1 MSELRFRFPE
11 LKSAVG
17 KLIEDFIIEKMALH
31 YRYLAETKVLVRFD
45 DFLVEKGLAACTLP
59 QQLVQEWLQIREY
72 ESPKSQRRRF
82 NLTLQFAKFMVQR
95 GYEAY
100 LPDSRLQPVV
110 RDYFAPYVFTRDEVR
125 RLIEAADHIRRTAR
139 APCRHIIM
147 PEIYRLLYGCGL
159 RIGEAVRL
167 TRRDSDLEQGIL
179 TIRDTKF
186 GKDRLVPMVP
196 RLAKR
201 LKRMSEQL
209 DRVGKSPY
217 LFPGR
222 DGGHITRDTVYL
234 TFRDLLGEIG
244 ISHGVG
250 KKGPRIHD
258 LRHTFACHRLVD
270 WYREGADLSA
280 KLPLLATYMGHR
292 TLFGTQRYLHL
303 TMELSA
309 EFTKRIDDRLG
320 HTIPTEEQP

>member
-11 LKSAVG
+11 LKSGVG
-17 KLIEDFIIEKMALH
+17 MLIEDFIAEKMALH
-31 YRYLAETKVLVRFD
+31 YRYLATTKLLIRFD
-45 DFLVEKGLAACTLP
+45 EFLAERGLAACALP
-59 QQLVQEWLQIREY
+59 QQLVQEWLQMRDY
-72 ESPKSQRRRF
+72 EGPKTQRKRF
-82 NLTLQFAKFMVQR
+82 NLTYQFAEFMVQR

-100 LPDSRLQPVV
+100 LPDCRLQPVV

-139 APCRHIIM
+139 APSRHIIM

-167 TRRDSDLEQGIL
+167 TRMDSDLEQGIL
-179 TIRDTKF
+179 IIRDTKF
-186 GKDRLVPMVP
+186 GKDRLVPMAP
-196 RLAKR
+196 PLAKR
-201 LKRMSEQL
+201 LKRMSERL
-209 DRVGKSPY
+209 DQIGKSRY

-234 TFRDLLGEIG
+234 TFRDLLCEIG
-244 ISHGVG
+244 ISHGG
-250 KKGPRIHD
+250 PGKGPRVHD

-303 TMELSA
+303 TMEVSA
-309 EFTKRIDDRLG
+309 EFTNQSDNRLG
-320 HTIPTEEQP
+320 YIIPTEAQP